1 MYFLNIIKLLKK
13 KKYDFVFFSE
23 EKNYQKYFI
32 DIIKNLSTLEKEIIY
47 LSSDKFDKIHRKN
60 VVNVFIG
67 RGLLRAFFLNLI
79 KCKYFFMTLTDLNN
93 HEIKKNKK
101 IDKYIYIFHAANS
114 THRAYTETAFN
125 NYDIILCPG
134 FRHEL
139 EIKKMENLYNLKKKQ
154 IIRSGYFFLDTIRKS
169 YIKNKTQK
177 KSILIAPSWNY
188 NKENFVNNYL
198 DVILDILLFQKKYKI
213 VFRPHPETI
222 KREKKLIKNINNK
235 YSNFKNFSLDLEK
248 DNLFSMQ
255 NSDLLITDYSGI
267 AIEFILGLK
276 KPTIFFTKYKKI
288 HNPNYKLIAEETFE
302 DDVKEKFG
310 LSVENL
316 RFDEIDRYIDTA
328 FEKFLINQNKID
340 DYLGNNLYNLDC
352 SASFVS
358 NLFKNNKI

>member
-1 MYFLNIIKLLKK
+1 MNFIDKIKLLK

-23 EKNYQKYFI
+23 ETNYQKYFI
-32 DIIKNLSTLEKEIIY
+32 DLIKNLSALEKKIIY
-47 LSSDKFDKIHRKN
+47 LSSDKFDKINEKN
-60 VVNVFIG
+60 VINVFIG
-67 RGLLRAFFLNLI
+67 KGLLRTFFFSLI

-93 HEIKKNKK
+93 HDVKKNKK
-101 IDKYIYIFHAANS
+101 IDKYIYVFHAANS

-125 NYDIILCPG
+125 NYDVILCPG

-139 EIKKMENLYNLKKKQ
+139 EIKKMENLYNLKKK
-154 IIRSGYFFLDTIRKS
+154 IIIKSGYFFLDTIRKS
-169 YIKNKTQK
+169 YIKKKIQK

-198 DVILDILLFQKKYKI
+198 EKILDILLAQKKYKI

-222 KREKKLIKNINNK
+222 KREKKFIINIKNK
-235 YSNFKNFSLDLEK
+235 YTNFKNFLLDLEK
-248 DNLFSMQ
+248 NNLFSMQ

-276 KPTIFFTKYKKI
+276 KPAIFFTKYKKI
-288 HNPNYKLIAEETFE
+288 HNPNYKLIAEKTFE

-310 LSVENL
+310 LFVEDPK
-316 RFDEIDRYIDTA
+316 FDQIDQYIDNA
-328 FEKFLINQNKID
+328 LEKFLVNQKKID
-340 DYLGNNLYNLDC
+340 GYLVNNFFNLDC

>member
-1 MYFLNIIKLLKK
+1 MTYSYNLYLVISMYFLNIIKLLKK

-198 DVILDILLFQKKYKI
+198 DVILDILLFQKN
-213 VFRPHPETI
+213 I
-222 KREKKLIKNINNK
+222 K
-235 YSNFKNFSLDLEK
+235 
-248 DNLFSMQ
+248 
-255 NSDLLITDYSGI
+255 
-267 AIEFILGLK
+267 
-276 KPTIFFTKYKKI
+276 
-288 HNPNYKLIAEETFE
+288 
-302 DDVKEKFG
+302 
-310 LSVENL
+310 
-316 RFDEIDRYIDTA
+316 
-328 FEKFLINQNKID
+328 
-340 DYLGNNLYNLDC
+340 
-352 SASFVS
+352 
-358 NLFKNNKI
+358 